1 MQKKTKIKS
10 NVCNSNII
18 LSSRFLLWR
27 NWLLF
32 LSNFFK
38 YSSSNLPSS
47 HSYNIFIIYF
57 FGNFS
62 LLKSLSSAISSF
74 FCFLT
79 SAFNLFSNSTTTSF
93 VFSKSSS
100 LSQLLCSTVN
110 PFHYTKYFV
119 TPFIFL
125 LFNILSTSH
134 FSTPS
139 TFISFTS
146 FFFCPSTCFLY
157 YTTRL
162 IFTTG

>member
-1 MQKKTKIKS
+1 MQKKTKIKF
-10 NVCNSNII
+10 NICNSNIT

-47 HSYNIFIIYF
+47 YSYNIFIIYF
-57 FGNFS
+57 LGNFS
-62 LLKSLSSAISSF
+62 LLKSLSFAISSF

-79 SAFNLFSNSTTTSF
+79 SAFNLFSNFTTTFF
-93 VFSKSSS
+93 VFSKSFSF
-100 LSQLLCSTVN
+100 SQLLYSTVN
-110 PFHYTKYFV
+110 LFYYTKYFV
-119 TPFIFL
+119 TLFIFL

-134 FSTPS
+134 SSTPS

-146 FFFCPSTCFLY
+146 SFFCLSTCFLY
-157 YTTRL
+157 YTTWL
-162 IFTTG
+162 TFTTR